1 MAEQLAVFWR
11 RHIWKPRGCSG
22 DLRDSRISSSSSLAF
37 LLFLLKSTCNPL
49 NSRMEKHVNTC
60 VWHACAGVRHLKT
73 LTSSSTVYYFPQ
85 GHVENYG
92 ASTAVK
98 ALCANLPATKC
109 EIVSVEFLADQ
120 ATDEVYARIR
130 LAPHVPGIAVN
141 PRPEI
146 AAEVNRL
153 AKVFVRRL
161 DTCDL
166 SRELSVFD
174 KQLNVNEIFMKKED
188 MYLKIGDIHGKVWNF
203 WKTYNHAQSCHSLTS
218 GWPEFVASKK
228 LSAGDDLLFMKSM
241 DGEIT
246 VGVRRRPVNMNGAF
260 LGGIQEDKLPNGGR
274 KCTVEDLAEA
284 MGKAF
289 AKLEFQVLYY
299 PSVGCSCMI
308 HDAKEVEKTEKKP
321 SQQR

>member
-1 MAEQLAVFWR
+1 M
-11 RHIWKPRGCSG
+11 
-22 DLRDSRISSSSSLAF
+22 
-37 LLFLLKSTCNPL
+37 
-49 NSRMEKHVNTC
+49 
-60 VWHACAGVRHLKT
+60 
-73 LTSSSTVYYFPQ
+73 
-85 GHVENYG
+85 
-92 ASTAVK
+92 
-98 ALCANLPATKC
+98 
-109 EIVSVEFLADQ
+109 
-120 ATDEVYARIR
+120 
-130 LAPHVPGIAVN
+130 PGIALN
-141 PRPEI
+141 PRPAI
-146 AAEVNRL
+146 AAEVNRI
-153 AKVFVRRL
+153 AKGFVRRL

-228 LSAGDDLLFMKSM
+228 LSAGDDLLFLKTM

-260 LGGIQEDKLPNGGR
+260 LCGIQEDKLPNGGR
-274 KCTVEDLAEA
+274 KCSVEDLAEA

-289 AKLEFQVLYY
+289 AKMEFQVLYY

-308 HDAKEVEKTEKKP
+308 HDAKDVEKSGEKPLFVGVRVRKESIVKNGTARVIHHGIIKGLNNNP
-321 SQQR
+321 MRWCGSSWKQVEVFNLIFYLYCRPLGTCL